1 MFIVSFYKW
10 EKRAKERE
18 RERKTII
25 RLENVIR
32 LVNGEREESNK
43 IYFSVTP
50 PL

>member
-1 MFIVSFYKW
+1 MGKKSK
-10 EKRAKERE
+10 KE